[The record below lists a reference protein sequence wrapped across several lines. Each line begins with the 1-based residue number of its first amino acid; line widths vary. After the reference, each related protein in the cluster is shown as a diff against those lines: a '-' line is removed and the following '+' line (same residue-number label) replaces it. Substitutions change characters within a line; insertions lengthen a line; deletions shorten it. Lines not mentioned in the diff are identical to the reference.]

1 MTLRLEPL
9 SEDDSV
15 QLARASASSL
25 GDETA
30 ERVAL
35 HAGGNPFFIVETT
48 GMLIHEQD
56 AHAGVAAPPLPA
68 TVHAVVAARIDHLD
82 AGARDVVRKA
92 SVFPRSSFRAD
103 DLAIVVEASG
113 DALARLEEEEL
124 LVRDREH
131 PELWRFRHQ
140 VVRDVAYESL
150 AKRERLQLHLAVAG
164 RLEAEGRY
172 PAGLA
177 HHLELAALASLDLE
191 PGDRT
196 IAERAVDALHDAG
209 DIARRRMESRTAIH
223 RYERA
228 LALAGA
234 ETDWGEREAR
244 ILCGI
249 GEAQYWLGDFPDS
262 RATLERALAI
272 APADTWTLCFA
283 HRFIGDIALN
293 IDGDVVDAE
302 QHFDRALDA
311 ARALDDEDRPYALAR
326 TLLIAAWAPYHARHD
341 LARAREMF
349 EEAIEVAT
357 ANPEGDP
364 WSIARALTFIA
375 SLISSLGNEADC
387 LPLIER
393 AIEIG
398 RSMND
403 PFTTAVAQHRYGASL
418 GMLGRV
424 DEAIAQLEVAAA
436 TLAEIDARWETASV
450 LGDLGEMLRHYGK
463 PRDAE
468 GPLREALRITREL
481 GDRQLVGWIA
491 AELARALRTLGR
503 SDEART
509 VLGEAATHSDLYAEM
524 PALKIRALLAIDDG
538 DLETARATMDHAIAI
553 TRAKGLPN
561 SLARAIWFAG
571 ALLGPEAAGGERA
584 FEEARARLE
593 AAGWLMYLNEPD
605 LPGS

>member
-1 MTLRLEPL
+1 
-9 SEDDSV
+9 
-15 QLARASASSL
+15 
-25 GDETA
+25 
-30 ERVAL
+30 
-35 HAGGNPFFIVETT
+35 
-48 GMLIHEQD
+48 
-56 AHAGVAAPPLPA
+56 
-68 TVHAVVAARIDHLD
+68 
-82 AGARDVVRKA
+82 
-92 SVFPRSSFRAD
+92 VFPRSSFRVD
-103 DLAIVVEASG
+103 DLAMVVEASG
-113 DALARLEEEEL
+113 DALLRLEEEEL

-150 AKRERLQLHLAVAG
+150 AKRERLQLHLAVAD

-177 HHLELAALASLDLE
+177 HHLELAAFASLDLD
-191 PGDRT
+191 PADRS
-196 IAERAVDALHDAG
+196 IAERAVDALHRAG

-234 ETDWGEREAR
+234 ETEWRRREAR

-262 RATLERALAI
+262 RATLERALAA
-272 APADTWTLCFA
+272 APEDTWTLCFA
-283 HRFIGDIALN
+283 HRFIGDIDLN
-293 IDGDVVDAE
+293 IDGDVVAAE
-302 QHFDRALDA
+302 QHFDRSLEA
-311 ARALDDEDRPYALAR
+311 ARTLDDDDRPYALAR

-341 LARAREMF
+341 LARARAMF

-364 WSIARALTFIA
+364 WAIARALTFIA
-375 SLISSLGNEADC
+375 SLVSSLESESEC

-418 GMLGRV
+418 GVLGRV
-424 DEAIAQLEVAAA
+424 GEAIPQLEAAAA

-491 AELARALRTLGR
+491 AELARAMRALGR
-503 SDEART
+503 SDEARAI
-509 VLGEAATHSDLYAEM
+509 LGEAATHSDLYAEM
-524 PALKIRALLAIDDG
+524 PALKIRALLAVDDG
-538 DLETARATMDHAIAI
+538 DLDTARATMDHAIEM
-553 TRAKGLPN
+553 TRAKGFPN
-561 SLARAIWFAG
+561 SIARTIWFAG
-571 ALLGPEAAGGERA
+571 RLLGPDAAGGEAA
-584 FEEARARLE
+584 FREAQERLE

-605 LPGS
+605 MPPV